1 MYVIHKQYNVMYY
14 KYILKRE
21 SYNIM
26 SSDSKIVGKS
36 IRIAED
42 DIIKFREYA
51 EEKGLS
57 QAEMFEAMMNAFEM
71 SKAKALITDRAK
83 EVEVFQD
90 TVNNLVNMYINSL
103 IINQSSE
110 ERIRETLSLE
120 LNTKDKTIKDLQE
133 YKESTKEE
141 VKTLSKELKE
151 AKALTNKLSQ
161 SLDNANKE
169 LLEKSNIIT
178 SLQEQI
184 GTLNAIVT
192 EYKSFKDINKDLELK
207 INELNIQLTD
217 SLQTNTNLHSNNKD
231 LNSKLEN
238 EEKMKEFYKTEV
250 ESLKEQI
257 TALNTN
263 LKDIEKTNKNE
274 IKALTKD
281 HKEELKKLEATLKAR
296 FETDLNNRLELE
308 NTKYKLELDKYIAKV
323 DTLTEKEARLK
334 ADINTFAEKEARLKM
349 DNNALI
355 EREAKIKAE
364 YSKLKEENNKL
375 KGNK

>member
-1 MYVIHKQYNVMYY
+1 
-14 KYILKRE
+14 
-21 SYNIM
+21 M
-26 SSDSKIVGKS
+26 STESKIVGKS

-51 EEKGLS
+51 DEKGLS

-141 VKTLSKELKE
+141 VKTLTKELKE

-161 SLDNANKE
+161 SLDKANNE
-169 LLEKSNIIT
+169 LLEKSNVIT
-178 SLQEQI
+178 NLQEQI
-184 GTLNAIVT
+184 GTLNSIVT
-192 EYKSFKDINKDLELK
+192 EYKSFKDINKELEVK
-207 INELNIQLTD
+207 MNELNIQLTD
-217 SLQTNTNLHSNNKD
+217 ALQANTNLHSINKD

-238 EEKMKEFYKTEV
+238 IESMKEFYKTEM
-250 ESLKEQI
+250 ESLKAEI
-257 TALNTN
+257 TSLNST
-263 LKDIEKTNKNE
+263 LKDVEKANKDE
-274 IKALTKD
+274 IKSLNKE
-281 HKEELKKLEATLKAR
+281 HKLELKELEAR
-296 FETDLNNRLELE
+296 FTEDFNRRLELE
-308 NTKYKLELDKYIAKV
+308 KDKSNLEI
-323 DTLTEKEARLK
+323 
-334 ADINTFAEKEARLKM
+334 
-349 DNNALI
+349 
-355 EREAKIKAE
+355 
-364 YSKLKEENNKL
+364 SKLKAREKVVTDNYKLLEKENVNLKEAITKL
-375 KGNK
+375 ETELKSTK

>member
-1 MYVIHKQYNVMYY
+1 
-14 KYILKRE
+14 
-21 SYNIM
+21 M